1 MWIKSQDRKILINA
15 DYVWIEEKKDLYGK
29 PIYFKICTKKEG
41 TNIALG
47 YYNTETQARIVLDS
61 IQCKIYDNFGFYQLP
76 IKEEV

>member
-15 DYVWIEEKKDLYGK
+15 DYVWIEEKKDLYGN

-61 IQCKIYDNFGFYQLP
+61 IQCKIYDTFGVCQLP